1 MLITIGLWRIT
12 ESVVGVVFLVMKNQL
27 NSLLVGASCALLPV
41 SAFAEVSFLSGVAL
55 PNGGEIIS
63 FAEGSLLSTNSTV
76 FKAASGV
83 IPAVPAS
90 HSIQAY
96 TLGANATLSATSTVD
111 LNSVYVTAA
120 NTLSISSVL
129 NDARGFGVATVIPTA
144 TTVTDF
150 GRIAIFDKSNG
161 LILKKLDVGYHP
173 DSVTITPDGTKLL
186 IANEGE
192 FVSTTADGTFARP
205 GSVSVVNLTGVNS
218 SNYASTLGALTN
230 AAVSTHD
237 FSAGNLGSGVTL
249 DGLRNNR
256 LDTLTVKTPNAAD
269 VEPEYITASNTTA
282 YVTLQEAN
290 AIATLD
296 LASGKYTKISLL
308 GTITQP
314 IDASDKDGDGSGKAV
329 AINDEVAGM
338 PMPDTITQ
346 FERNGTT
353 FLVTANEG
361 DARGDDGDTFRA
373 ADQNK
378 AGTTNPNID
387 SAVDPI
393 VNNTGIGRLNLLKDR
408 GDTDQDGDIDTPTML
423 GTRSFSIWNAETGAL
438 AFDSDSMI
446 EQYVATHNPE
456 SFNMNS
462 GLTGNSDTRSDDKG
476 PEPEALAFGSF
487 GGQDFVFVGNER
499 ENGIFQFNI
508 TDLENVFIEGY
519 FNPVTGLTD
528 DEKGGVAY
536 ISPES
541 MLFLAAGATGN
552 TTGKNLLLVGFEGTN
567 ANGSIGIFEVT
578 SASAVP
584 EPSTYAALAGLG
596 ALGLAFYRRRHH
608 ARA

>member
-1 MLITIGLWRIT
+1 
-12 ESVVGVVFLVMKNQL
+12 MKNQL

-63 FAEGSLLSTNSTV
+63 FAEGSLLSTNSIGG
-76 FKAASGV
+76 AS
-83 IPAVPAS
+83 AN

-96 TLGANATLSATSTVD
+96 SLGANATLSATSTVD
-111 LNSVYVTAA
+111 LNGVYGTAA
-120 NTLSISSVL
+120 TLSISSVL

-144 TTVTDF
+144 TTATDL

-161 LILKKLDVGYHP
+161 TILKRLDVGYHP

-269 VEPEYITASNTTA
+269 VEPEYITATNTTA

-308 GTITQP
+308 GTITQT
-314 IDASDKDGDGSGKAV
+314 IDASDRDGARNTPAV
-329 AINDEVAGM
+329 AINDTVAGM
-338 PMPDTITQ
+338 PMPDTITK

-408 GDTDQDGDIDTPTML
+408 GDTDQDGDIDTPTMM

-438 AFDSDSMI
+438 AFDSDSMM
-446 EQYVATHNPE
+446 EQYVATDNPA
-456 SFNMNS
+456 SFNMNKGDS
-462 GLTGNSDTRSDDKG
+462 ANSDTRSDDKG

-508 TDLENVFIEGY
+508 TDLNNVFIEGY
-519 FNPVTGLTD
+519 FNPVTGLID
-528 DEKGGVAY
+528 AEKGGVAY

-541 MLFLAAGATGN
+541 MLFLAAGASGN
-552 TTGKNLLLVGFEGTN
+552 TTGKNLLLVGFEGHGDPGS
-567 ANGSIGIFEVT
+567 AGSIGIFEVT

-608 ARA
+608 AKA